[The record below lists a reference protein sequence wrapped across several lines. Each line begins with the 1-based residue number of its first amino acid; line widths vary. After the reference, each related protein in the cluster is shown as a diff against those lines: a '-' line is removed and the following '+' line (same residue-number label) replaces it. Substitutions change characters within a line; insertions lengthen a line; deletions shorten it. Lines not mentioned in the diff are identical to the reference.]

1 MKRILA
7 CTLLCL
13 SFDICSNPGKKREE
27 RNVVGWQKKNMPFTN
42 PETQL
47 PYNFRKFSWLALL
60 CGPVV
65 MLESALRPK
74 ASDFQGVSIKKQE
87 MFYANLGLP
96 VFVTTKLNFVKV
108 HKKHAHR

>member
-13 SFDICSNPGKKREE
+13 SFDICSNPGKKRDE
-27 RNVVGWQKKNMPFTN
+27 RNAVVWQKKNMPFTN
-42 PETQL
+42 PETQR
-47 PYNFRKFSWLALL
+47 PYNFTKLSWLALL

-74 ASDFQGVSIKKQE
+74 TVDFQGAHLAEHDRLDVK
-87 MFYANLGLP
+87 FGLP
-96 VFVTTKLNFVKV
+96 VFVTTKVNFVKV
-108 HKKHAHR
+108 QKKHSHR